1 MFNTCRWFISAAC
14 LLTLCALVYGQTQVP
29 VNALYQE
36 GVAFYEAGKYRKA
49 LKVWEQMLTN
59 RFNDLTRKQRM
70 ALRTRIAAANRMVKL
85 SPVANTPQALAEAAM
100 DNAKERFNK
109 AVTQLRSTAERDF
122 AKGTFNEAVNFLV
135 EAEKQGSH
143 DPKLDHMMAYACLH
157 TDRLSQGWIYLDR
170 TIKNNPYDPK
180 PLNLKADYL
189 KARGG
194 KALDRIAILK
204 RSLQLDPNQREVHI
218 QMCRAYLSTRQRQ
231 YLKPAYEHAVK
242 GAGKD
247 PEMARKLAKLFPA
260 AHYKNQLD
268 ALAAKLAV
276 AAAEA
281 NLPTQPSWKQN
292 PFGKGRVSSTL
303 IRVP

>member
-1 MFNTCRWFISAAC
+1 MLDIYRWITCAAII
-14 LLTLCALVYGQTQVP
+14 LALCTQVHCQTKIP
-29 VNALYQE
+29 VAALYQE
-36 GVAFYEAGKYRKA
+36 GVAFYEAGKYRRA
-49 LKVWEQMLTN
+49 LKTWESMLTD
-59 RFNDLTRKQRM
+59 RFSELTRKQRM

-85 SPVANTPQALAEAAM
+85 APEANTPQALAEAAM

-109 AVTQLRSTAERDF
+109 AVSQLRSPTQRDF

-135 EAEKQGSH
+135 EAEKHGTR
-143 DPKLDHMMAYACLH
+143 DPKFDHMMAFACLQ
-157 TDRLSQGWIYLDR
+157 TNRLSQGWIYLDR
-170 TIKNNPYDPK
+170 TIKQYPNDPR
-180 PLNLKADYL
+180 PINLKADYL

-194 KALDRIAILK
+194 KVFDRIAILK
-204 RSLQLDPNQREVHI
+204 RSLHMDPNQREVHI
-218 QMCRAYLSTRQRQ
+218 QMCRAYLSTRQRRF
-231 YLKPAYEHAVK
+231 LRPAYEHAVK

-247 PEMARKLAKLFPA
+247 PKLARKLAKLFRAPY
-260 AHYKNQLD
+260 YKNQLD

-292 PFGKGRVSSTL
+292 KFGKGRVSSTL